1 MKSILAEEGNIS
13 KKWSLSW
20 INYSQIIPIL
30 RKFSPFSKESMKV
43 LKVKTVLNFDL
54 FDTCASVDTL
64 FEKSGNIKKNIKS
77 KNIIFQ
83 RLPFFEKVKSV

>member
-1 MKSILAEEGNIS
+1 MKSILVEKGNIS

>member
-1 MKSILAEEGNIS
+1 MKSILAEKGNIS

>member
-1 MKSILAEEGNIS
+1 MKSILAEKGNIS

-30 RKFSPFSKESMKV
+30 RKFSPFSKESVKV